1 MVFHPLFPILDLLQ
15 LIDGVLMIIL
25 AFFAIKKVRD
35 GSKNTFAYV
44 ILSFTVLL
52 GISYLGESL
61 NDTFRKAVV

>member
-1 MVFHPLFPILDLLQ
+1 MVFHPLFPVLDLLQ

-35 GSKNTFAYV
+35 GSKNRFAYV
-44 ILSFTVLL
+44 ILSFTVIL